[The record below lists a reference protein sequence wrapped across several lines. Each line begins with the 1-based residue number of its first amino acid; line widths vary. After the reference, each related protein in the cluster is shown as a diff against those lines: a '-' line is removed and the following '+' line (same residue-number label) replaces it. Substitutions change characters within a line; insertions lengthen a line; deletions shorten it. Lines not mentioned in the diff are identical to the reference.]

1 MKNKKY
7 ILVFIIIVLLIIL
20 SFYILIQNKKQNQNE
35 NIKDV
40 YELPIEVIGLE
51 KFEEIE
57 SFDKQVF
64 EKNIE
69 YYLIYNNLNEIT
81 KVEYISFEETE
92 NNYILSFTLNNE
104 EQTNLY
110 SKINKADKSYY
121 FWDNRQE
128 SSGKSRIDNLDVI
141 LRNYD
146 GNLKKQDIENNI
158 KTLAN
163 ANLPKI
169 YSEIKDKSAKQWKD
183 VYNENIKG
191 INDMGIISEDDF
203 TYIAWD
209 STNIYSKEIVECNSI
224 KVDTIESEDNK
235 DYYKYSLV
243 ITYDNGASINL
254 IMNLANNSDNTNS
267 IYYESNSSLL
277 QIFNS
282 QQIAASKEE
291 FIEVVENFIGNI
303 NNIFENTKQKS
314 VNSQMQLYDT
324 NKSLYNNI
332 GIYSAE
338 DFAKVAHRISM
349 DVNWNKN
356 SEMKYYT
363 VNLDN
368 DYQNDDYICVN
379 LCINYNFVDELNI
392 SIVLAKNENVT
403 PKVKIIG
410 QNGNIDDM

>member
-224 KVDTIESEDNK
+224 KVDTIESEENK

-291 FIEVVENFIGNI
+291 FIEVVENFIGNT

-356 SEMKYYT
+356 SEMMYYT

-368 DYQNDDYICVN
+368 SYQNDDYICVN

-410 QNGNIDDM
+410 QNAGIDDM

>member
-291 FIEVVENFIGNI
+291 FIEVVENFMGSISNI
-303 NNIFENTKQKS
+303 YENTKQKS
-314 VNSQMQLYDT
+314 INAQMQLFDS
-324 NKSLYNNI
+324 NRNLYNSM
-332 GIYSAE
+332 GIYSSE